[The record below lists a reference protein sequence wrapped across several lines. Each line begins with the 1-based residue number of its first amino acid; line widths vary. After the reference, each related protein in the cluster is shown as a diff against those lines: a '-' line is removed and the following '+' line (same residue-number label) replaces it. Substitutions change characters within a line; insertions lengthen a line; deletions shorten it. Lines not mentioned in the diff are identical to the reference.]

1 MSRSRVIRRTR
12 QVREDII
19 AVYRHLHADNPRAA
33 DAVLDAIERSVRR
46 LLDVP
51 GVGRYWA
58 SPDPRLDGM
67 RVTTVRPYRNYL
79 IFFRSVPDGI
89 EVFRVVHGARE
100 LGPLVDEIVAQ
111 FEDEEDDDADQH
123 GP

>member
-1 MSRSRVIRRTR
+1 MSRSRFIRRTR
-12 QVREDII
+12 QVRDDVI
-19 AVYRHLHADNPRAA
+19 AIYRHVHGDNPRAA
-33 DAVLDAIERSVRR
+33 DSVFEAIERSIRR

-51 GVGRYWA
+51 GVGRYWDA
-58 SPDPRLDGM
+58 PDPRLDGM

-79 IFFRSVPDGI
+79 IFFRAAPGGV

-100 LGPLVDEIVAQ
+100 LGPLVDEIVVD
-111 FEDEEDDDADQH
+111 FEDDDADDGDEL